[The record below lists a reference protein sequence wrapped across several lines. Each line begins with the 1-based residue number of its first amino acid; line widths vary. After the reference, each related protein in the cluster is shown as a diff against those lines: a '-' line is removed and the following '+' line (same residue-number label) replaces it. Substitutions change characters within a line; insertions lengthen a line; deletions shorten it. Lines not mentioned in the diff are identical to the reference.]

1 MKIVI
6 LGTASTTDIKN
17 IIVERQVNSEV
28 NIYSSISDFIKDS
41 SLRVSSA
48 TKIDR
53 FIVLQ
58 SAFDN
63 IQKDELS
70 MTLNSFNDYLSA
82 YYPSSKLVTILQ
94 DDDILQIASN
104 SLISENMLNLKLYP
118 FLVSHVVKVSSLGL
132 DELRKI
138 YSVPVKITLNNTQVV
153 GDVINSSNKIQDADI
168 PKEENENKSKKR
180 GLFHK
185 LKQRKKKSVG
195 IEKKEI
201 LMNPIGQLANET
213 IGIDKVIQD
222 SNDINQLNNENKQNN
237 NNIIYNDIDSYIE
250 DSNIDYDNIDS
261 FNENNNTNY
270 DNINSF
276 NEDNDINYDN
286 IDSFNENNNTNYDNI
301 NSFNEDNDINYD
313 NIDSSNEN
321 NNTNHVN
328 INSFNEDNNINN
340 NDINSF
346 NEDSCINY
354 DAIGQLEN
362 DIKISNNN
370 VKEDCSDS
378 KKLLN
383 NIRQQSL
390 SDSEIIK
397 NTLENLDKFTDDIK
411 KDNDIVEINISENN
425 DDNFYTDDIEKVE
438 VENNNNDLGDISDIL
453 EKFNEVNKPK
463 VIEKIINISD
473 KKLYRNGVRTIIVT
487 GDRRSGITTTS
498 LNLAKHYSKGSR
510 TLYVDFDIK
519 NRGFLSCINLADLL
533 REEEIIYDGLKYLNR
548 TRNLTNL
555 SYKTKL
561 GFESLV
567 SLYGTEIDIEQIKTI
582 QSILSIQ
589 NYYETVIVDC
599 PIDYISCLEEL
610 SLNAE
615 IVICCDNT
623 MTGRINIVLALS
635 DIKSNIVSSSM
646 SRGKYI
652 ITKGSE
658 SEFISHMN
666 YIKEIFNLGDE
677 NISEDGFERSYD
689 WSSLGIINISNGIDI
704 LTSLL

>member
-132 DELRKI
+132 DELKKI
-138 YSVPVKITLNNTQVV
+138 YAVPVKITLNTQVV
-153 GDVINSSNKIQDADI
+153 EDVINNSNKVQDADI

-185 LKQRKKKSVG
+185 LKQRKKKSAG

-213 IGIDKVIQD
+213 IDIDKMIQD
-222 SNDINQLNNENKQNN
+222 SNDINQLNNENKQDN
-237 NNIIYNDIDSYIE
+237 NNIIYNGTNSINEDKDI
-250 DSNIDYDNIDS
+250 
-261 FNENNNTNY
+261 NY
-270 DNINSF
+270 NKINSF
-276 NEDNDINYDN
+276 NADNSNDYDN
-286 IDSFNENNNTNYDNI
+286 KSFY
-301 NSFNEDNDINYD
+301 
-313 NIDSSNEN
+313 
-321 NNTNHVN
+321 
-328 INSFNEDNNINN
+328 NEDNNINYD
-340 NDINSF
+340 DINSF
-346 NEDSCINY
+346 NEGIDINNNGLNSFDEDSSINY
-354 DAIGQLEN
+354 DAIIKLEN
-362 DIKISNNN
+362 DIKNSNNN

-378 KKLLN
+378 EELLN
-383 NIRQQSL
+383 NIRQQSS

-425 DDNFYTDDIEKVE
+425 DDTFCTDDIEKVE

-498 LNLAKHYSKGSR
+498 LNLAKHYSKASR

-567 SLYGTEIDIEQIKTI
+567 SLYGTEISIEQIKTI

-610 SLNAE
+610 SLNSE

-623 MTGRINIVLALS
+623 ATGRINIVLALS

-658 SEFISHMN
+658 SDFISHMN